1 MSNLQIK
8 DLPDEIHEELRR
20 RAAQAGMSVRDYV
33 LDLIRRDQA
42 LPSRQDWLGSLRA
55 LPEVKTSRRPAELI
69 REERKRRIR
78 HGSGH

>member
-1 MSNLQIK
+1 
-8 DLPDEIHEELRR
+8 
-20 RAAQAGMSVRDYV
+20 MSVRDYV

-55 LPEVKTSRRPAELI
+55 LPAVKTNRRPAELI

-78 HGSGH
+78 RGSRH